1 MKLRIKATH
10 NGNTREVETS
20 LAIIV
25 AWERKYKKRAG
36 DLAAGFA
43 VEDLAF
49 MAWSA
54 GYKKDNPDFDK
65 WLELLEELEVVE
77 SRESHPTE

>member
-10 NGNTREVETS
+10 NGTTRQVETS

-36 DLAAGFA
+36 DLAGGFA

-54 GYKKDNPDFDK
+54 GYKKDHPDFDK
-65 WLELLEELEVVE
+65 WLEQLEDLEVIE

>member
-1 MKLRIKATH
+1 MKLHIKVTH
-10 NGNTREVETS
+10 SGQARTVETS

-36 DLAAGFA
+36 DLAGGFA

-49 MAWSA
+49 MAWQA
-54 GYKKDNPDFDK
+54 GYKKEHGDFDK
-65 WLELLEELEVVE
+65 WLEQLEDLEVID

>member
-1 MKLRIKATH
+1 MKLHIKVTH
-10 NGNTREVETS
+10 SGQARTVETS

-36 DLAAGFA
+36 DLAGGFA
-43 VEDLAF
+43 VEDL
-49 MAWSA
+49 
-54 GYKKDNPDFDK
+54 
-65 WLELLEELEVVE
+65 EVID

>member
-1 MKLRIKATH
+1 MKLHIKVTH
-10 NGNTREVETS
+10 SGQAKTVETS

-36 DLAAGFA
+36 DLAGGFA

-49 MAWSA
+49 MAWQA
-54 GYKKDNPDFDK
+54 GYKKEHGDFDK
-65 WLELLEELEVVE
+65 WLEQLEDLEVID
-77 SRESHPTE
+77 SRESHPTA

>member
-1 MKLRIKATH
+1 MKLHIKVTH
-10 NGNTREVETS
+10 SGQPKTVETS

-36 DLAAGFA
+36 DLAGGFA

-49 MAWSA
+49 MAWQA
-54 GYKKDNPDFDK
+54 GYKKEHADFDK
-65 WLELLEELEVVE
+65 WLEQLQDLEVID

>member
-1 MKLRIKATH
+1 MKLHIKVTH
-10 NGNTREVETS
+10 SGQPRTVETS

-36 DLAAGFA
+36 DLAGGFA

-49 MAWSA
+49 MAWQA
-54 GYKKDNPDFDK
+54 GYKKEHGDFDK
-65 WLELLEELEVVE
+65 WLEQLEDLEVID

>member
-10 NGNTREVETS
+10 NGQSREVETS

-36 DLAAGFA
+36 DLAGGFA

-54 GYKKDNPDFDK
+54 GYKQEHRDFDK
-65 WLELLEELEVVE
+65 WLEQLEELEVID